1 MNEQDTNTP
10 EPIEQPAESPQ
21 EASPPAPNDSI
32 VDALTAHF
40 NDQLADLQAQIETLR
55 NQVSERDKTIQVLT
69 GDRPGSHKIQTDFD
83 AMLSKLGMK
92 RRS

>member
-1 MNEQDTNTP
+1 MENNVNINP
-10 EPIEQPAESPQ
+10 EPL
-21 EASPPAPNDSI
+21 EAPETLPTDPNQSV

>member
-1 MNEQDTNTP
+1 MENNVNINSEAP
-10 EPIEQPAESPQ
+10 EAPETQPTD
-21 EASPPAPNDSI
+21 PNQSV

-83 AMLSKLGMK
+83 AMLAKLGMK

>member
-1 MNEQDTNTP
+1 MENSINVNSELP
-10 EPIEQPAESPQ
+10 EAPESQPAD
-21 EASPPAPNDSI
+21 PNQSV

-83 AMLSKLGMK
+83 AMLAKLGMK

>member
-1 MNEQDTNTP
+1 MENNVNINPETP
-10 EPIEQPAESPQ
+10 EAPETQPTD
-21 EASPPAPNDSI
+21 PNQSV

-69 GDRPGSHKIQTDFD
+69 GDRPGSYKIQTDFD

>member
-1 MNEQDTNTP
+1 MENNVNINSEALEAP
-10 EPIEQPAESPQ
+10 EAQPTD
-21 EASPPAPNDSI
+21 PNQSV

>member
-1 MNEQDTNTP
+1 MENNVNINP
-10 EPIEQPAESPQ
+10 EATEATEAQPTD
-21 EASPPAPNDSI
+21 PNQSV

-40 NDQLADLQAQIETLR
+40 NNQLADLQAQIETLR

-69 GDRPGSHKIQTDFD
+69 GDRPGSHKIQSDFD

>member
-1 MNEQDTNTP
+1 MENNVNINP
-10 EPIEQPAESPQ
+10 EATETTEAQPTD
-21 EASPPAPNDSI
+21 PNQSV

-40 NDQLADLQAQIETLR
+40 NNQLADLQAQIETLR

-69 GDRPGSHKIQTDFD
+69 GDRPGSHKIQSDFD

>member
-1 MNEQDTNTP
+1 MENNVNINPD
-10 EPIEQPAESPQ
+10 PQ
-21 EASPPAPNDSI
+21 EAPDAQPTDPNQSV

-55 NQVSERDKTIQVLT
+55 SQVSERDKTIQVLT

-83 AMLSKLGMK
+83 AMLAKLGMK

>member
-1 MNEQDTNTP
+1 MENNVNINP
-10 EPIEQPAESPQ
+10 EATEATETQPTD
-21 EASPPAPNDSI
+21 PNQSV

>member
-1 MNEQDTNTP
+1 MENNEHFNAEPP
-10 EPIEQPAESPQ
+10 EAPENQPTD
-21 EASPPAPNDSI
+21 PNQSV

>member
-1 MNEQDTNTP
+1 MENNVNINP
-10 EPIEQPAESPQ
+10 EPLEAPETQPTD
-21 EASPPAPNDSI
+21 PNQSV

-40 NDQLADLQAQIETLR
+40 NDQIADLQAQIETLR

>member
-1 MNEQDTNTP
+1 MENNVNINP
-10 EPIEQPAESPQ
+10 EPQ
-21 EASPPAPNDSI
+21 EAPENQPTDPNQSV

>member
-1 MNEQDTNTP
+1 MENNEHMN
-10 EPIEQPAESPQ
+10 AESPDTPETQ
-21 EASPPAPNDSI
+21 PTDPNQSV

-83 AMLSKLGMK
+83 AMLAKLGMK
-92 RRS
+92 RRN

>member
-1 MNEQDTNTP
+1 MENNTNINP
-10 EPIEQPAESPQ
+10 EPPEAPEAQPTD
-21 EASPPAPNDSI
+21 PNQSV

-40 NDQLADLQAQIETLR
+40 NGQLADLQAQIETLR

-83 AMLSKLGMK
+83 AMLAKLGMK

>member
-1 MNEQDTNTP
+1 MENNANINP
-10 EPIEQPAESPQ
+10 EPLEAPETQPTD
-21 EASPPAPNDSI
+21 PNQSV

-83 AMLSKLGMK
+83 AMLAKLGMK

>member
-1 MNEQDTNTP
+1 MESNEHINTEAP
-10 EPIEQPAESPQ
+10 EAPEAQPTD
-21 EASPPAPNDSI
+21 PNQSV

-40 NDQLADLQAQIETLR
+40 NDQLADQKAQIETLR

>member
-1 MNEQDTNTP
+1 MENNVNINSEPP
-10 EPIEQPAESPQ
+10 EAPETQPTD
-21 EASPPAPNDSI
+21 PNQSV

-40 NDQLADLQAQIETLR
+40 NDQLADLQAQIEALR

-92 RRS
+92 RRN